1 MWPVFVNLE
10 SERMEPSSE
19 TARPPSHWPLV
30 LVVAYLPLGYLL
42 NSLPGS
48 ATIEMVSDRSLVLL
62 DAIWTGLLVIAG
74 WFIYRRSPVPRWE
87 PWAFFAAMALL
98 LSSTLLAADPQLVVN
113 VAWYLHDKPVLLWWA
128 GAAAQVLLLL
138 ELAFVLRLLWL
149 GMAPWR
155 GGPTSAPSSASSTAT
170 APTPPPQ

>member
-1 MWPVFVNLE
+1 MLHPMWPVFVNLE

-62 DAIWTGLLVIAG
+62 DAGTLDDVAEVHLPGRVPAG
-74 WFIYRRSPVPRWE
+74 FHGNW
-87 PWAFFAAMALL
+87 
-98 LSSTLLAADPQLVVN
+98 
-113 VAWYLHDKPVLLWWA
+113 
-128 GAAAQVLLLL
+128 
-138 ELAFVLRLLWL
+138 
-149 GMAPWR
+149 
-155 GGPTSAPSSASSTAT
+155 
-170 APTPPPQ
+170 APTA